1 MEDPKMPEPL
11 RRAVHRLVSEAVA
24 NLQEVLRY
32 TEPDQAHAWKR
43 MMLYRATEAS
53 DTLNMV
59 AMLIAAYCQRTDMCQ
74 DTLTSYL

>member
-11 RRAVHRLVSEAVA
+11 RRAVQRLVSEAVA

-43 MMLYRATEAS
+43 MTLYRATEAS
-53 DTLNMV
+53 DNLNG
-59 AMLIAAYCQRTDMCQ
+59 IEF
-74 DTLTSYL
+74 